1 MARMNQGRVG
11 LAGRAATLGLLAL
24 CGTAAPLTW
33 KAGPSIFGD
42 IAILVAHADSGR
54 GGGDDGGDS
63 DSGGRS
69 GSGGSDDGDSSGSGS
84 GGDRDRG
91 DDSSNSDSSGNS
103 GSGSDSGGDDSG
115 SSGGS
120 DDSSG
125 RGGDG
130 DDSGS
135 SEDRGDDNSGR
146 GRGRGRGSNDD
157 GSVSDSGRSG
167 SDDSRDGGRPRATV
181 ALSDGEVDAVL
192 RGERV
197 LVDDLGRVLELEIE
211 IEHGQRTI
219 TVKPHG
225 GDFKRNPGPISDVH
239 SVEAARVPASR
250 VVVDHRTGALE
261 VEVEHGVVVTKPH
274 GGGRPTGQRDPVQ
287 VGSDL
292 TPAEE
297 AALIQGGWQ

>member
-1 MARMNQGRVG
+1 MSRMNLWRVG

-33 KAGPSIFGD
+33 KTGPNAFGD
-42 IAILVAHADSGR
+42 IAISLAHADSGR

-63 DSGGRS
+63 DSGGGA

-84 GGDRDRG
+84 GRDRDRG
-91 DDSSNSDSSGNS
+91 DDSSDSDSGNSGNS
-103 GSGSDSGGDDSG
+103 GSGSDSDGDDSG
-115 SSGGS
+115 SSSGS

-125 RGGDG
+125 RGSG
-130 DDSGS
+130 DDDGGSRSDSGDDRSGS
-135 SEDRGDDNSGR
+135 G
-146 GRGRGRGSNDD
+146 
-157 GSVSDSGRSG
+157 SGRSG
-167 SDDSRDGGRPRATV
+167 SDDGADRRDGGRPRATV

-211 IEHGQRTI
+211 IEHGQRTV

-239 SVEAARVPASR
+239 SVEAARVPASQ

-274 GGGRPTGQRDPVQ
+274 GGGRPSSLRDPVQ

-297 AALIQGGWQ
+297 AALIQGGWR